1 VTLWWVSD
9 TDGDGMGLRSGG
21 GTAAV
26 RRRSSSRNGTIGL
39 DLGATA
45 VRAAVLGPPVGRG
58 PVLSPGLVVEQLASV
73 PLPPGAIS
81 RGVVQDP
88 GAVTAAVRR
97 LVVENRLKGR
107 RVVLGISTPQVVVR
121 SLTLPAM
128 PADKLRQA
136 LPFQA
141 RDVLPIPLD
150 EALLDFSPLPPTAD
164 VPAGAGRGT
173 PGSVGSPSAL
183 TPGLLTAAPR
193 MPVMLAVQAVE
204 KAGLTVQRVDLS
216 SFGLLRAIGTAG
228 AAVEALV
235 DIGSELTTIVIH
247 RHGVPHVVRVVAF
260 GGRQLTDRVADGLGI
275 TVAEAEVAKCTVGA
289 VGDSVTALQVRDE
302 LRALLSEVRASLR
315 FFVTTVGSAVQRVL
329 LTGGTS
335 GLPGL
340 DALLAVELEVPVAL
354 VTPLRHLA
362 GAPDRLALSGGSPVP
377 GLAGGPPGGPPGAA
391 TAVSVGLALG
401 RAA

>member
-1 VTLWWVSD
+1 MEAAHRRGTW
-9 TDGDGMGLRSGG
+9 SGSTG
-21 GTAAV
+21 RG
-26 RRRSSSRNGTIGL
+26 GTIGL

-45 VRAAVLGPPVGRG
+45 VRAAILGPPAGRG
-58 PVLSPGLVVEQLASV
+58 PAALSGVVAQRLVSV
-73 PLPPGAIS
+73 PLPPGAIR

-88 GAVTAAVRR
+88 PAVTVAVRR

-121 SLTLPAM
+121 SLALPDM
-128 PADKLRQA
+128 PRDKLRQA

-141 RDVLPIPLD
+141 RDVLPIPVD
-150 EALLDFSPLPPTAD
+150 EALLDFSPLPQTTD
-164 VPAGAGRGT
+164 VPAGARRGT
-173 PGSVGSPSAL
+173 PGSVGSPTSAL

-204 KAGLTVQRVDLS
+204 KAGLTVERVDLS
-216 SFGLLRAIGTAG
+216 SFGLLRSIGTAG

-235 DIGSELTTIVIH
+235 DVGSELTTIVIH

-260 GGRQLTDRVADGLGI
+260 GGRQLTERVADGMG
-275 TVAEAEVAKCTVGA
+275 VPFAEAELAKCTVGA
-289 VGDSVTALQVRDE
+289 LGDSVAALQVRDE
-302 LRALLSEVRASLR
+302 LRGLLSEVRASLR

-329 LTGGTS
+329 LTGGTAN
-335 GLPGL
+335 LPGL

-362 GAPDRLALSGGSPVP
+362 GAPDPLAAMAVPAVSGAGLVP
-377 GLAGGPPGGPPGAA
+377 APQSGPPGAA